1 MFELKTISKQ
11 AIPRSIEKAEHYRLL
26 NEPEQ
31 AESIC
36 LDILQVE
43 PENQQALIILLLALT
58 DQFDK
63 RMPESRPRELL
74 TRLQGDYE
82 RAYYA
87 GIICE
92 RKGRAQFAL
101 GVPGAHYAA
110 YDWLREA
117 MNWYEKAEALRPP
130 QNDDATLR
138 WNACV
143 RMIMEHRLVAR
154 PADNFR
160 PLLE

>member
-1 MFELKTISKQ
+1 MFELKTISKA
-11 AIPRSIEKAEHYRLL
+11 AITRSVEKAEHYRLL
-26 NEPEQ
+26 NEPAA

-36 LDILQVE
+36 LDILQAD
-43 PENQQALIILLLALT
+43 PDNQQALVVLILALT
-58 DQFDK
+58 DQFD
-63 RMPESRPRELL
+63 RRLPESRPRELL
-74 TRLQGDYE
+74 ARLHDDYQ

-92 RKGRAQFAL
+92 RKARAQFAL
-101 GVPGAHYAA
+101 SVPDANYAA

-117 MNWYEKAEALRPP
+117 MNCYEKAEAIHPP

-138 WNACV
+138 WNACA
-143 RMIMEHRLVAR
+143 RMIMEHRLEAR
-154 PADNFR
+154 PAETFR